1 MGDGRAE
8 GSSVAGNGGQAAMSP
23 TSDVD
28 GTHVHIFKSS
38 QLDGLYVGLTAW
50 HSTGVPKDIGMK
62 HVCEAVFSFDGLTF

>member
-1 MGDGRAE
+1 
-8 GSSVAGNGGQAAMSP
+8 MSL

-38 QLDGLYVGLTAW
+38 QLEGLYVGFTAW

-62 HVCEAVFSFDGLTF
+62 HVCEAVFSFHGLIF